1 MIFNSPVYPISP
13 SFKDEVLELNSTK
26 KYLNFLSKEEA
37 QIIMSTA
44 GTSQYNLMSI
54 EETREFNKELLSFPG
69 KKILGI
75 PALSLFHLKKE
86 IEYYNKLENI
96 YLLILFP
103 ERYYNNKQILDFF
116 KEVCSISNHPI
127 LVHGNSLRK
136 GYGGVYE
143 YDYSLLKELSQ
154 IEGFIGMKE
163 ESSTLGFASNN
174 IQNLNLEIIVAGGSM
189 RRFWSLEPFGAT
201 TYLTGVG
208 SFNPSLEETFY
219 QLYKRGKLNEAKK
232 IIENFETP
240 LFNTFMK
247 VGWHAS
253 MRESL
258 KLMGFILENRKP
270 FIILGEAEKLF
281 VKEALN
287 KVIK

>member
-26 KYLNFLSKEEA
+26 KYLNFLSKEGA

-54 EETREFNKELLSFPG
+54 EETREFNKGLLSFPG

-116 KEVCSISNHPI
+116 KEVCSVSNHPI

-154 IEGFIGMKE
+154 IKGFIGMKE
-163 ESSTLGFASNN
+163 ESSTVGFASNN

-232 IIENFETP
+232 IIEKFETP

-270 FIILGEAEKLF
+270 FIILGGAEKLS

>member
-13 SFKDEVLELNSTK
+13 SFKNEKLEFSSTK
-26 KYLNFLSKEEA
+26 KYMDFLNTEGAK
-37 QIIMSTA
+37 IIMSTA
-44 GTSQYNLMSI
+44 GTSQYNLMSV
-54 EETREFNKELLSFPG
+54 EETREFNLNLSVFPG

-75 PALSLFHLKKE
+75 PSLSLFHLKQE
-86 IEYYNKLENI
+86 INFYNSLNDV

-103 ERYYNNKQILDFF
+103 ERYYNNKQIVDFF
-116 KEVCSISNHPI
+116 KEICSISKHPI

-143 YDYSLLKELSQ
+143 YDYPLLKELSG

-163 ESSTLGFASNN
+163 ESSTLNFAMNN
-174 IQNLNLEIIVAGGSM
+174 IQDLNLEIIVAGGSM
-189 RRFWSLEPFGAT
+189 KRFWALEPFGAT

-208 SFNPSLEETFY
+208 SFNPQIEERFFTFY
-219 QLYKRGKLNEAKK
+219 KNNDLTKAKQ
-232 IIENFETP
+232 IIKDFETP

-258 KLMGFILENRKP
+258 KAMDFILGDRKP
-270 FIILGEAEKLF
+270 FITL
-281 VKEALN
+281 KENQKDLIKAALS
-287 KVIK
+287 KIK